1 VKKHLIAAIGLF
13 LAMTSFLV
21 AQTATGVIRE
31 TVQDVTGSV
40 LIHVHVKLVD
50 EATNQ
55 IRQATSE
62 QGSFEFRTLPS
73 GNYRVEVEHP
83 GAGMVNA
90 AGFMTLPL
98 FLGFATSVVVSANW
112 CENFSSI
119 QNLPILASPKGQGLL
134 NHDLLFHFRSGD
146 TG

>member
-31 TVQDVTGSV
+31 TVQDVTGAV
-40 LIHVHVKLVD
+40 LIHVHVMLVD

-55 IRQATSE
+55 IRQQATNE
-62 QGSFEFRTLPS
+62 QGLFEFRTLPF

-90 AGFMTLPL
+90 AGFMTLPPL
-98 FLGFATSVVVSANW
+98 SRFRNIGCGECKLVR
-112 CENFSSI
+112 E
-119 QNLPILASPKGQGLL
+119 
-134 NHDLLFHFRSGD
+134 FHFNPEFSNPSVAKRPG
-146 TG
+146 TVEP